1 MTEHLNIRRATD
13 ADLPALT
20 AMTQAF
26 NGYLD
31 AIDGGVPG
39 SDAEAIAASA
49 MERLRRMA
57 FESNPICTVLMAE
70 LNGEPVGY
78 LTYYIGVYMDD
89 ATPTVHVADFFVRES
104 FRRRGVGRALMLEA
118 RRIAQE
124 CGASR
129 LLWTV
134 WSKNEAA
141 LRFYTALGA
150 EPEGSSILMQWL
162 T

>member
-1 MTEHLNIRRATD
+1 MN
-13 ADLPALT
+13 DLAA
-20 AMTQAF
+20 AM
-26 NGYLD
+26 LP
-31 AIDGGVPG
+31 I